1 MKQLIVTGIAVIVA
15 IVVLSLIAGGLDDQR
30 DEIQTGWSWMLRL
43 IGSVFIIAPAV
54 VLVMIAIRGEER
66 SGIGGSVDGAERPS
80 LPQTG
85 KCRGP
90 PSRLLLRSLRRSRAP
105 GIRDGACSP
114 KSENAG

>member
-54 VLVMIAIRGEER
+54 VLVMIAIRGE
-66 SGIGGSVDGAERPS
+66 GLGGA
-80 LPQTG
+80 LPWIVA
-85 KCRGP
+85 
-90 PSRLLLRSLRRSRAP
+90 LLAGVVLMSQSWGTCVGLAGVAIAKIMKGQADAP
-105 GIRDGACSP
+105 AP
-114 KSENAG
+114 A